1 MNGRGSKVSLN
12 CSLAPPPTTTTADG
26 GHTPNTP
33 EILNTIV
40 NITSGFSN
48 GPRFSS
54 RPLQGPN
61 PIALLSSYNPRR
73 GTSGLPVTSSHT
85 PSVVVIPPS
94 PSSSQP
100 NSSLHSSYSIPQPDF
115 QPLLQN
121 EVQTFEGN
129 PSSLTPLLPL
139 LEPLAPNLQPSH
151 HLSSP
156 NQLSEECLPSPHLSI
171 PSQPSPHF
179 PAALLP
185 SPHLTI
191 PSQPSPH
198 LPTPLLPSPHL
209 PIPSQPSSHLSIP
222 SQPSSHLPAPLLPSS
237 HLLSPAY
244 SESSE
249 RSFIRSPSPLHYK
262 NIGEY
267 KPEYKTIG
275 EYKPEYKNIGEYKPE
290 YKNIGEYKPEYKN
303 IGEYKPEYKTIGE
316 YKPEYKQISEYSEYS
331 STEYTPQY
339 TGNMLYFNCYLF
351 IFANVHNLNNWYN

>member
-267 KPEYKTIG
+267 KPEYK
-275 EYKPEYKNIGEYKPE
+275 NIGEYKPE

>member
-54 RPLQGPN
+54 RPHQGPN
-61 PIALLSSYNPRR
+61 PIALLSSYNSRR
-73 GTSGLPVTSSHT
+73 GPSGLPVTSSHT
-85 PSVVVIPPS
+85 PSIVVIPPS

-100 NSSLHSSYSIPQPDF
+100 NSSLHSAYSISQPDF

-121 EVQTFEGN
+121 QVQTFEEN
-129 PSSLTPLLPL
+129 PSSLPPLLPL
-139 LEPLAPNLQPSH
+139 LEPLAPNLLQQSH

-156 NQLSEECLPSPHLSI
+156 NQLTEECLPSPHL
-171 PSQPSPHF
+171 P
-179 PAALLP
+179 
-185 SPHLTI
+185 I

-198 LPTPLLPSPHL
+198 LPAALLPSPHL
-209 PIPSQPSSHLSIP
+209 PIPSQPSP
-222 SQPSSHLPAPLLPSS
+222 HLPAPLLPSS
-237 HLLSPAY
+237 HLSSPVY

-290 YKNIGEYKPEYKN
+290 YKNIGEYKPEYK
-303 IGEYKPEYKTIGE
+303 IIGE
-316 YKPEYKQISEYSEYS
+316 YKPEYKQTSEYSEYS
-331 STEYTPQY
+331 SAEYTPQY
-339 TGNMLYFNCYLF
+339 TGNTLIILF
-351 IFANVHNLNNWYN
+351 LICLFSRTYTI